1 MKMEYVS
8 RNGGEIEFSEK
19 IPSDLEGYRLPQ
31 AVAKSAQDEYGTILW
46 QKLGAIGFSVE
57 YYNFFIEKEAA
68 FTLSVNEPELYMQ
81 LTLANTCR
89 MEVLGIGEM
98 IMYERWYNWIT
109 QPFQLTTLKFAK
121 PGWYSFAMI
130 HFSENDIQRIAE
142 LFPGVATFLDR
153 REQEQP
159 AILWKQSVIA
169 SQEMVKIIDDMLYSG
184 TRSRA
189 FEMFLKAKMLEMAVV
204 SVVTGEQQPRDRN
217 VKIHD
222 DDVERVYKTRELI
235 EESVAEKLHTIDELA
250 ALMFVSEN
258 KLRKDFK
265 KIYNMTVFDFMRH
278 VRMEHAMSLLTETDL
293 SISEIAERAGYE
305 NAFNFSAA
313 FKKYFHYSPGQA
325 RRQSELYNL
334 YHL

>member
-8 RNGGEIEFSEK
+8 RGGGELIFTNTLP
-19 IPSDLEGYRLPQ
+19 IDLEGYRLPE
-31 AVAKSAQDEYGTILW
+31 AVAESSQGEFGTIIR
-46 QKLGAIGFSVE
+46 QKLITSDSSVD
-57 YYNFFIEKEAA
+57 YYNFFIDKESA
-68 FTLSVNEPELYMQ
+68 FTFSVADPELFMQ
-81 LTLANTCR
+81 VSLANTCR
-89 MEVLGIGEM
+89 MDVLGLGNITL
-98 IMYERWYNWIT
+98 YERWYNWIY
-109 QPFQLTTLKFAK
+109 QPFQLSTIKFSR
-121 PGWYSFAMI
+121 PGWYSMAMI
-130 HFSENDIQRIAE
+130 HFSEIDVSKVAE
-142 LFPGVATFLDR
+142 LFPSVAAFLEK

-159 AILWKQSVIA
+159 SMLW
-169 SQEMVKIIDDMLYSG
+169 SQEAVASHEMMKIIDDILYSG

-189 FEMFLKAKMLEMAVV
+189 VEMFLKAKMLEMTIV
-204 SVVTGEQQPRDRN
+204 SLVAGEEQSFDRS

-222 DDVERVYKTRELI
+222 DDVEKVYKTKELI
-235 EESVAEKLHTIDELA
+235 EESVGEKLYTIEELA
-250 ALMFVSEN
+250 SLMFVSDN

-293 SISEIAERAGYE
+293 SITEIAEKAGYE

-313 FKKYFHYSPGQA
+313 FKKYFNYSPGQA